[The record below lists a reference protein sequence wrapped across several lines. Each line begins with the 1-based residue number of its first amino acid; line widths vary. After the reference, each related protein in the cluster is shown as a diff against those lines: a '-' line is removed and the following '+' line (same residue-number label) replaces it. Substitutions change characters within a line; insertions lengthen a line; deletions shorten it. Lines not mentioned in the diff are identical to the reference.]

1 MENRLPALE
10 PGIPITFIYGA
21 NSWIVREPG
30 FWIVKERRNGS
41 TVNLHVS
48 VCFYF
53 FQFNF

>member
-10 PGIPITFIYGA
+10 PGIPITFIYGV

-30 FWIVKERRNGS
+30 RIVKERRNGS